1 MEAALLRQ
9 AMRADS
15 DDWMA
20 QAKRDL
26 EGAEWAIQGGYY
38 EWACFMCQQAA
49 EKALKAVY
57 VARGAEV
64 WGHSIRHMLRG
75 LQSEIDPADYP
86 SLEACARDLDTYYIP
101 TRYPDTQNG
110 GVPYETYH
118 STDAH
123 HALACAQRVL
133 RLCDDLLARS

>member
-1 MEAALLRQ
+1 
-9 AMRADS
+9 MRADS

-26 EGAEWAIQGGYY
+26 EGAEWAIRGGYY

-57 VARGAEV
+57 VERGADA
-64 WGHSIRHMLRG
+64 WGHSIRHLLRG
-75 LQSEIDPADYP
+75 LQAEIDPAEYP
-86 SLEACARDLDTYYIP
+86 HLDDCARELDTYYIP

-110 GVPYETYH
+110 GVPYETYQ
-118 STDAH
+118 SADANR
-123 HALACAQRVL
+123 ALACAQRML
-133 RLCDDLLARS
+133 RLCDDLLAGS

>member
-1 MEAALLRQ
+1 MTK
-9 AMRADS
+9 S

-26 EGAEWAIQGGYY
+26 EGAEWALQGGYY

-57 VARGAEV
+57 TERGAEV

-75 LQSEIDPADYP
+75 LRAEIESSDYRA
-86 SLEACARDLDTYYIP
+86 LEQCARELDTHYIP
-101 TRYPDTQNG
+101 ARYPLSEMG
-110 GVPYETYH
+110 GAPYEAYGQ
-118 STDAH
+118 AEAER
-123 HALACAQRVL
+123 ALDCAQRIV
-133 RLCDDLLARS
+133 RLCDDLLARSG